1 MRKNTMSIFSKRHY
15 EAVALALQAIHPG
28 SDDTTIDYDARLE
41 MWKDT
46 RDELAQTFC
55 RDNSRFQ
62 AERFRAA
69 CEPNANVKLRTRYT
83 VVV

>member
-1 MRKNTMSIFSKRHY
+1 MSTFARKHY
-15 EAVALALQAIHPG
+15 ENIALTLQAIHPG
-28 SDDTTIDYDARLE
+28 SDETCLDFDARLD
-41 MWKDT
+41 MCRDI

-83 VVV
+83 VAV